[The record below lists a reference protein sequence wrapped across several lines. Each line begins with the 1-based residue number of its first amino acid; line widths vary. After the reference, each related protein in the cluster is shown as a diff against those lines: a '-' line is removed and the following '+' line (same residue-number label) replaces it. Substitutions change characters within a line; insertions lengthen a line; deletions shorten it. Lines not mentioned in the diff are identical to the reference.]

1 MVGKSRS
8 VLIFLSLATLALPA
22 GALGNEASWLTGI
35 IHVHSNFSSGS
46 YSIEELAGR
55 AESVG
60 ADFLILTD
68 HDLAVMA
75 YGLQPFQ
82 KFLKKKYEKRS
93 IISQGPE
100 VYLTEIARVNAG
112 QKAVLIIPGVQS
124 TPHYF
129 WQGSL
134 LTGNLTSINARREV
148 LILGLDRAEQ
158 YRNLPIVHNPRA
170 YYRLDL
176 FQGEL
181 IFFALASMAGL
192 VLLFNRPIFKVLGL
206 GVILL
211 CLAGTLN
218 SQIRVPYPFDQY
230 HDFGYRPYQVL
241 LDYVA
246 QNGGLSFW
254 AHPES
259 VYAERGVSY
268 GPITMRTAQYPA
280 ALIRTNNYTGFEA
293 VYGDKNHLREPGR
306 EWDAALLGYING
318 LRQNYPVAIA
328 GSDYHSEGMSE
339 TKFNEFKTVVRAT
352 GKSKAEILAALQ
364 AGRVYA
370 LRQLTNYHL
379 ILETFKI
386 IGSEGQ
392 TADGPG
398 STIESA
404 GPVQILAR
412 VTFSDHE
419 SREAAIQ
426 LISNGREIKKITGK
440 TPLDFSYNDTQDPP
454 GATVYYRLNVSS
466 TAGLLTTNPIF
477 VSFPPQAD
485 GTSE

>member
-1 MVGKSRS
+1 MAGKSRS
-8 VLIFLSLATLALPA
+8 VLLFLLLAVLALPA

-55 AESVG
+55 AESIG

-68 HDLAVMA
+68 HDLVVMA

-181 IFFALASMAGL
+181 IFFALASIVGL
-192 VLLFNRPIFKVLGL
+192 VLLFNRPLFKAL
-206 GVILL
+206 GVGIILL
-211 CLAGTLN
+211 SLVGTLN
-218 SQIRVPYPFDQY
+218 AQIRVPYSFDQY
-230 HDFGYRPYQVL
+230 HDFGYRPYQAL

-246 QNGGLSFW
+246 QNGGLTFW

-268 GPITMRTAQYPA
+268 GPITMRTAKYPE
-280 ALIRTNNYTGFEA
+280 ALIRTINYTGFEA
-293 VYGDKNHLREPGR
+293 VYGDTNHLREPGR
-306 EWDAALLGYING
+306 EWDAALLSYVNG

-328 GSDYHSEGMSE
+328 GSDYHAEGMSG
-339 TKFNEFKTVVRAT
+339 TKLYEFKTVVRAA

-364 AGRVYA
+364 TGRVYA
-370 LRQLTNYHL
+370 LRQLANYHL
-379 ILETFKI
+379 ILETFKV

-404 GPVQILAR
+404 GPVRILAR
-412 VTFSDHE
+412 VSFSDHE

-440 TPLDFSYNDTQDPP
+440 TPFDFSYTDTRHQP
-454 GATVYYRLNVSS
+454 GQKTYYRLNVKS
-466 TAGLLTTNPIF
+466 AKGLLTANPIF
-477 VSFPPQAD
+477 VNYSN
-485 GTSE
+485 